1 MRNSIGSQSNIQLAL
16 HLIHKTD
23 WPGAAKILEEELSV
37 NPENP
42 DALHLMGIAAHQV
55 GLSESAVGFIE
66 SAIRLK
72 PHDPR
77 YYNDCG
83 EIYRKMGKLGAAIA
97 RFRRALSLNPQFY
110 PAHNNLGS
118 AFLEEGKI
126 KQAIDCFQ
134 HVISKDPQ
142 NPNAHWNLSLALLL
156 TGKFKEG
163 WDEYEWR
170 WESTQKALK
179 RSFSQPWWDGSLLSN
194 RSVFICYEQGFGD
207 ALQFV
212 RYIPLI
218 QNDRGGK
225 VILECRPEL
234 TRLFQCI
241 PGITLVE
248 MGGSPPAFHFQLPMM
263 SLPRVFKT
271 TLDNIP
277 AQTPYLS
284 VEPGLERHWQ
294 KRIKNSHTFKVGLS
308 WAGNRSHVNDRNRSC
323 SLETFRPLFETP
335 GIEFYSLQ
343 KNDAGPSP
351 VSELPLIDFS
361 GDITDFADT
370 AALISSLDLVISVDT
385 AVVHLAGALAKP
397 VWTILPFMPDWRW
410 LLERKDSPWHPTMRL
425 FRQPAPGDWNSVIR
439 QVADE
444 LTILSKAE
452 RRKTN

>member
-1 MRNSIGSQSNIQLAL
+1 MRNSTQSRSKVQLAL
-16 HLIHKTD
+16 QLIQKAD
-23 WPGAAKILEEELSV
+23 WPGAAKILEEEHSV
-37 NPENP
+37 HPENP
-42 DALHLMGIAAHQV
+42 EALHLMGIAAHHV
-55 GLSESAVGFIE
+55 GLSETAVGFVE

-72 PHDPR
+72 PDDPR

-83 EIYRKMGKLGAAIA
+83 EIYRKMGRLGAAIA

-110 PAHNNLGS
+110 TAHNNLGS

-134 HVISKDPQ
+134 YVISKDSK

-156 TGKFKEG
+156 TGRFKEG

-170 WESTQKALK
+170 WESTQKTIK
-179 RSFSQPWWDGSLLSN
+179 KSFSQPRWDGSFLSN
-194 RSVFICYEQGFGD
+194 RTVFISYEQGFGD

-218 QNDRGGK
+218 QNERGGK

-241 PGITLVE
+241 PGVTLVE
-248 MGGSPPAFHFQLPMM
+248 IGVSPPAFDFQIPIM

-284 VEPGLERHWQ
+284 VEPGLERHWH
-294 KRIKNSHTFKVGLS
+294 KRIKNSHAFKVGLS
-308 WAGNRSHVNDRNRSC
+308 WAGNKSHVNDRNRSC
-323 SLETFRPLFETP
+323 SFEIFHPLFETP
-335 GIEFYSLQ
+335 GVEFYSLQ
-343 KNDAGPSP
+343 KDEAGTTP
-351 VSELPLIDFS
+351 VSDMPWIDFS

-370 AALISSLDLVISVDT
+370 AALIRSLDLVISVDT

-397 VWTILPFMPDWRW
+397 VWTLLPFIPDWRW
-410 LLERKDSPWHPTMRL
+410 LLERKDSPWHPIMRL
-425 FRQPAPGDWNSVIR
+425 FRQPSPGDWNSVIR
-439 QVADE
+439 QAADE
-444 LTILSKAE
+444 LEVLSKAE
-452 RRKTN
+452 CRKKD